1 MNKPVR
7 PPARGI
13 VALFLSATLATLAVQ
28 LSAQTFSITSGTTN
42 YDANASG
49 THVLSSGSVTGVS
62 GSPAIRISATG
73 VELQI
78 GSGALADGG
87 ATTYAVRSATNS
99 LINNAG
105 LITGTGGITF
115 DASGTVLNSGTIISS
130 SDSAAGYSGV
140 YGLHSILVD
149 NKAGGVIQS
158 ANRAVWLNSGGTVRN
173 AGAITS
179 TGSVGILSNN
189 INTLIDNASTGLI
202 TNGTYGVMLMYGGIV
217 TNSGTIRATDAGG
230 VGVYTNNAATLVS
243 NTTGGL
249 ITGANYGVHLNSG
262 GTVANSGTILGGANG
277 VIILGSLGEL
287 TNSGLIEGINLSGVA
302 LYSTGT
308 ITNSGTIR
316 AGSIGVGFNNSAAR
330 LNNLSGGLITDGTYG
345 VQLAAGGTVTNSG
358 SITGAITGVYSNSNV
373 TLVSNATG
381 GDISGGTYGVQLAAG
396 GTVTNSGTITGGAG
410 YGVYSAVGSALVDNT
425 SGVIN
430 GDYGVSLSNGGTVR
444 NSGTITGNSNPAVH
458 GAVSILVDNKA
469 GGVLQSTAG
478 RGVYL
483 ASGGTVFNSGTIMS
497 SSGNTNYG
505 VRIVGAT
512 ALVSNSTGGVIQG
525 GGGVSLLNGGTVI
538 NSGTITG
545 NSTSSSGVYGG
556 VSILVD
562 NKVDGMIQG
571 ANNAVLLTS
580 GGTVTNF
587 GTISGATGYGVR
599 VDAGTALV
607 SNTAGAT
614 IEGGVYAGGN
624 TTVRND
630 GAITGNRGV
639 YLEINSTLTG
649 TGSINVTG
657 TALTLANGYVY
668 TNTLAPVGSLVG
680 ISFVGTGSLGNSGT
694 ITGTA
699 DTGVE
704 AKNGVI
710 AVTNNNGYIEGG
722 TYGINLAQ
730 GGTVANTN
738 SGTIQGV
745 AGAGIIASG
754 VAEIVNTSGALIVGG
769 STGIQLNAGGEVT
782 NSSTIS
788 GGVTGHGILTAG
800 GGAVISNTDSALITG
815 GVTGVTMLAG
825 GTVFNSGTIL
835 SDDDAGVYSAGDVVI
850 ENTAAT
856 SLIQGVVHGVY
867 VEGVANVT
875 NAGSIS
881 GDRAGIWLEGGGT
894 VTNSGTI
901 IGTDP
906 DGSYGVFAF
915 NDPVTID
922 NKQHAVIEGAS
933 AGVCLST
940 GGTVTNAGEL
950 LGGDF
955 GLDVH
960 EQATVTNSVGG
971 LIQGDLGGVNLDGDA
986 TITNTG
992 TIIGTS
998 GYGIHNQRHPSDTV
1012 LTNNPGGLIS
1022 GMDTGLLT
1030 QGDLTMTNSGT
1041 IIGTTNEGAKI
1052 YGEADITNNALIEG
1066 GAAGITL
1073 GAGGTVHN
1081 TNNSIIRGTAA
1092 DSHGIHATG
1101 SPVDI
1106 RNDQYATITGGTT
1119 GVTLEAGGTV
1129 TNFGT
1134 IEGLDTANGIGVYG
1148 GVGGETVVNNAAVE
1162 SLITGGYAGVHLAGD
1177 GEVANSGTI
1186 LGTNAATSYGVHVDG
1201 STVTITNESRG
1212 LIQGETAGA
1221 QFNGGNVINHGLIQ
1235 GNEAG
1240 IHTTGV
1246 DLANNG
1252 TIIGTGADSI
1262 GIHATGG
1269 VVTGTNL
1276 TGGLI
1281 QGDQYGIKTD
1291 NSGSIDLA
1299 NDGTIIGID
1308 TSATNES
1315 TGIYSDGRADLANR
1329 GLIQGTGTGVYLG
1342 MSSDGSEITNSG
1354 TIIGVDGVGLHAEH
1368 RVDITNNTG
1377 GLIKGGVDGVVL
1389 ADMGMVGRD
1398 STVSNSGT
1406 IEGFNG
1412 AAIYIEQ
1419 DGVVVDNLANGFIRG
1434 NTYGIQTDNRSISTL
1449 VTNAAGGWIDVGQYG
1464 VWLQSGTVIN
1474 AGDINAGDIAV
1485 HIDDPS
1491 AYVENNPSGYIFGNT
1506 AVQLAQGGTVVNSG
1520 TIYGGNYGIDAGG
1533 EALVENTGGHII
1545 GSTAVNL
1552 AAGGTVTNSGMI
1564 DGFDI
1569 GVQTDTGSV
1578 INSGTIIGVTS
1589 YGIQADAAV
1598 EVENTTA
1605 SSLIQ
1610 GGQTGVKLAQGGTVT
1625 NSGTILGDS
1634 DSGIYADADITV
1646 VENTGGQIQ
1655 GGMNGVWLGGGGKV
1669 RNTGTILGTGT
1680 YGIYSGTNAEVKN
1693 EGGYIKG
1700 GLTGVHIAGSS
1711 TITNTG
1717 TIIGTGS
1724 AGIYSK
1730 DLAEVEN
1737 TGGYVEGGQS
1747 GVRLADGGAVTNTGT
1762 IRGTGGT
1769 SDGIYSGNPAT
1780 IINRADALI
1789 EGANEGV
1796 KLAAGGTVTNA
1807 GTIRSFGLLGDGISS
1822 NHSPGSMV
1830 VTNES
1835 TGLIQ
1840 GAQSGIYTAGTLALT
1855 NSGTIIGTN
1864 DYGVY
1869 AGKSS
1874 LIENTTAGSLISGQT
1889 GVLLDAGGTVTNS
1902 GTILGIGNDGVS
1914 IANASGLVTND
1925 GLIEGAAAVQLAFG
1939 GTVQNTGT
1947 IKGNT
1952 GVFGDGLNA
1961 PTVVENA
1968 AGALISAT
1976 NLAIDLRSG
1985 GTVANSG
1992 TIISANST
2000 GISAEGNA
2008 TITNE
2013 STGLIQGGY
2022 GISLDAGGTIMNAGA
2037 ITGAT
2042 IGVVT
2047 DTVAVVVTNTIGGVI
2062 SGGNY
2067 AVNLNADAAN
2077 EVNLWNSST
2086 LAGNLRIAGASS
2098 LLTLNGDA
2106 GTEQLYSNAVTGNTD
2121 FTGTLVKQGAGTWTL
2136 DKSFTLNMAQQMT
2149 TVDAGKLVVD
2159 WDQYQLNGS
2168 NVNIEAD
2175 AILEVRTANT
2185 SGTTTLV
2192 NPLTGDGLLDL
2203 IGTATVNA
2211 PDVTFALDPAMG
2223 TAFSG
2228 TVGVGSAYGHKTV
2241 FDLATSEPALTNA
2254 TLKLNA
2260 NSETTLDANRI
2271 IGGLDLAGGT
2281 LLAKTDTTAA
2291 GLPPYRLDVDNLM
2304 SSAGGSKIG
2313 VDTET
2318 LSGINPPLPPGDG
2331 LNQNV
2336 FDMDVIPPD
2345 TLLSGTI
2352 VHGATSSIYDGATFD
2367 MVDSDGNALPSGTS
2381 TISFGQ
2387 NGLNPVGV
2395 NSYGYNAIHKADGSG
2410 GGDIVLNYGLI
2421 SIESVHATEMIIL
2434 DPTGSLDK
2442 TLSAKLTG
2450 AGAGFEFR
2458 GAEAITLAHTG
2469 NDYTGS
2475 TFINESA
2482 WIIGGVTDVIASSTK
2497 VTLATVDTGFDLG
2510 GNNQR
2515 LQNLNGL
2522 GNIRLGDKTLTVAN
2536 TETGL
2541 ELSGEIDGTGNVT
2554 LTDDSE
2560 WTLTGENT
2568 YTGVTTIGTGAQLQ
2582 LGSGGLSGMIDDASA
2597 VANSGTLTINR
2608 ADDLVYGGTVTGAG
2622 VFIQRGDGTT
2632 HLTGANKIDGGL
2644 VVENGELVIGGT
2656 ASGGDTTGWYS
2667 STIAA
2672 NARVD
2677 DGAWLSFNR
2686 SDEVIYDGVI
2696 SGSGNVVTYGSG
2708 TLAIQKVQDYEGVT
2722 IVAQSTLRTGTT
2734 NAISK
2739 SDVVFLLDGTLD
2751 LNNNN
2756 QRIKNLY
2763 GDNGV
2768 IRYSTNN
2775 GTATAYTNLTV
2786 AGELDGTTTHY
2797 MNVDLVGKKSD
2808 TLTVAGLASGTHYV
2822 YFDPTTDPSLL
2833 SDPQRKYA
2841 LEVVKL
2847 GVGSTAEFDSDG
2859 VESGM
2864 HTYKLYK
2871 GDGGLIMP
2879 NGDSYYLTG
2888 GDALSR
2894 AADAILLTAGVMG
2907 ADWHYGLDNVHKRLG
2922 EIRVNLPTSSGN
2934 VWARV
2939 NNYRLNGAPDLAGS
2953 SFEQDSYGITA
2964 GGDMIFRREKAMLVA
2979 GAFFGMSR
2987 SERTFD
2993 DSRNQYGDGDTNT
3006 LGLGLYGLWLYD
3018 NAWFVDATLRV
3029 GRSTNELNARGVDG
3043 FISRGKYTNHVQ
3055 SISVEAGRRFMNG
3068 IYWVEP
3074 SAQVAVAWINGA
3086 DYTVSNGVSRDLE
3099 VRISDSDAWQYRG
3112 QVRTGADYGRWQ
3124 PYVKVAMVKTDS
3136 HGGKVHVEGRSYQP
3150 WFDGWRFETGAG
3162 VGYLIDARSQVY
3174 FDYEYNKA
3182 SDYER
3187 PWSLTLGYRRAW

>member
-1 MNKPVR
+1 M
-7 PPARGI
+7 
-13 VALFLSATLATLAVQ
+13 
-28 LSAQTFSITSGTTN
+28 
-42 YDANASG
+42 
-49 THVLSSGSVTGVS
+49 
-62 GSPAIRISATG
+62 
-73 VELQI
+73 ELQI
-78 GSGALADGG
+78 GSGALADGLSN
-87 ATTYAVRSATNS
+87 YAVNSSASS
-99 LINNAG
+99 LINSAG
-105 LITGTGGITF
+105 LIRGEGGISF
-115 DASGTVLNSGTIISS
+115 AVGGTVLNSGTIIGNSISS
-130 SDSAAGYSGV
+130 SSAV
-140 YGLHSILVD
+140 YGQTSIRVD
-149 NKAGGVIQS
+149 NNAGGVIQS
-158 ANRAVWLNSGGTVRN
+158 ANRAVWLNGGGTVRN
-173 AGAITS
+173 VGAITS

-189 INTLIDNASTGLI
+189 INTLIDNASAGVITG
-202 TNGTYGVMLMYGGIV
+202 GTYGVSLVNGGIV
-217 TNSGTIRATDAGG
+217 TNVGTIRATDAGG
-230 VGVYTNNAATLVS
+230 AGVYSNNAATRVS
-243 NTTGGL
+243 NISGGLISGGEIGVSLEAGGTVNNAGTITGIGANSMGVYSGSANTLMNNATGGL
-249 ITGANYGVHLNSG
+249 ISGGDSGVVLRSG
-262 GTVANSGTILGGANG
+262 GTVANA
-277 VIILGSLGEL
+277 
-287 TNSGLIEGINLSGVA
+287 
-302 LYSTGT
+302 
-308 ITNSGTIR
+308 
-316 AGSIGVGFNNSAAR
+316 
-330 LNNLSGGLITDGTYG
+330 
-345 VQLAAGGTVTNSG
+345 
-358 SITGAITGVYSNSNV
+358 
-373 TLVSNATG
+373 
-381 GDISGGTYGVQLAAG
+381 
-396 GTVTNSGTITGGAG
+396 
-410 YGVYSAVGSALVDNT
+410 
-425 SGVIN
+425 
-430 GDYGVSLSNGGTVR
+430 
-444 NSGTITGNSNPAVH
+444 
-458 GAVSILVDNKA
+458 
-469 GGVLQSTAG
+469 
-478 RGVYL
+478 
-483 ASGGTVFNSGTIMS
+483 
-497 SSGNTNYG
+497 
-505 VRIVGAT
+505 
-512 ALVSNSTGGVIQG
+512 
-525 GGGVSLLNGGTVI
+525 
-538 NSGTITG
+538 
-545 NSTSSSGVYGG
+545 
-556 VSILVD
+556 
-562 NKVDGMIQG
+562 
-571 ANNAVLLTS
+571 
-580 GGTVTNF
+580 
-587 GTISGATGYGVR
+587 GTISGTNNYAVR
-599 VDAGTALV
+599 VNGGAAVVT
-607 SNTAGAT
+607 NNAGAT
-614 IEGGVYAGGN
+614 IDGGVYAGGA
-624 TTVRND
+624 TTLRND

-694 ITGTA
+694 IIGTA

-710 AVTNNNGYIEGG
+710 TVTNESGALITGGTHGINLVQGGTVTNSGSIKGGNMGAGITSNNKATLVTNNAGGYLGG
-722 TYGINLAQ
+722 GAGIRLNA
-730 GGTVANTN
+730 GGTVANAGTIAGVGTTSGIQSGNNATLVSNTTGGSISGNTAVWLYAGGTVENSGRITGNSTYGLASDRNATLVTNNAGGLIQGANTGVRLNGGGTVAN
-738 SGTIQGV
+738 SGTI
-745 AGAGIIASG
+745 
-754 VAEIVNTSGALIVGG
+754 TGG
-769 STGIQLNAGGEVT
+769 SNNGVYSASNATLITNNAGGY
-782 NSSTIS
+782 I
-788 GGVTGHGILTAG
+788 TGNNAVSLTAG
-800 GGAVISNTDSALITG
+800 GTVVNSGSITG
-815 GVTGVTMLAG
+815 GTAGANYGVYSNNNVTLITNNAGGSITAGTGVSLAKG
-825 GTVFNSGTIL
+825 GTVANSGTIIGSHSSSGRGISADVGVTVVENTTADSL
-835 SDDDAGVYSAGDVVI
+835 VQGGNIGVYMS
-850 ENTAAT
+850 
-856 SLIQGVVHGVY
+856 
-867 VEGVANVT
+867 
-875 NAGSIS
+875 
-881 GDRAGIWLEGGGT
+881 GGT

-901 IGTDP
+901 VGINNTGIETH
-906 DGSYGVFAF
+906 GSATIINSAIVQGGQTGVAMF
-915 NDPVTID
+915 
-922 NKQHAVIEGAS
+922 S
-933 AGVCLST
+933 
-940 GGTVTNAGEL
+940 GGTVTNSG
-950 LGGDF
+950 
-955 GLDVH
+955 
-960 EQATVTNSVGG
+960 
-971 LIQGDLGGVNLDGDA
+971 
-986 TITNTG
+986 TIT
-992 TIIGTS
+992 GTS
-998 GYGIHNQRHPSDTV
+998 GHGINAVASADI
-1012 LTNNPGGLIS
+1012 TNNALIEGGATGIS
-1022 GMDTGLLT
+1022 LGAGGTIA
-1030 QGDLTMTNSGT
+1030 NSGT
-1041 IIGTTNEGAKI
+1041 IIGTTGHGINATGNI
-1052 YGEADITNNALIEG
+1052 ADITNNALIEG

-1269 VVTGTNL
+1269 AVTGTNL

-1419 DGVVVDNLANGFIRG
+1419 DGVVVDNLAGGFIRG
-1434 NTYGIQTDNRSISTL
+1434 YNGILAKDSASISTL
-1449 VTNAAGGWIDVGQYG
+1449 VNNAAGGWIYGDWYG
-1464 VWLQSGTVIN
+1464 VSLQSGTVIN
-1474 AGDINAGDIAV
+1474 AGQIDGDT
-1485 HIDDPS
+1485 
-1491 AYVENNPSGYIFGNT
+1491 G
-1506 AVQLAQGGTVVNSG
+1506 VQLMQGGTVVNSG
-1520 TIYGGNYGIDAGG
+1520 TIYGGTYGIDAVG
-1533 EALVENTGGHII
+1533 EAWVENTGGLIY
-1545 GSTAVNL
+1545 GNTAVNL
-1552 AAGGTVTNSGMI
+1552 AAGGTVTNSGTI
-1564 DGFDI
+1564 NGGNFGI
-1569 GVQTDTGSV
+1569 EAGSETV
-1578 INSGTIIGVTS
+1578 
-1589 YGIQADAAV
+1589 
-1598 EVENTTA
+1598 VENTTA
-1605 SSLIQ
+1605 GSLIQ
-1610 GGQTGVKLAQGGTVT
+1610 GGDIAVWLKQGGTVTNSGTILGATVGIQADNTATITNNSGGYINGDIGVQLKQGGTVT

-1634 DSGIYADADITV
+1634 DSGIYADAGITV

-1669 RNTGTILGTGT
+1669 RNTGTILGTSD
-1680 YGIYSGTNAEVKN
+1680 YGIYSDTDAEVEN
-1693 EGGYIKG
+1693 TGGYVQG
-1700 GLTGVHIAGSS
+1700 GQTGVHIEGSS

-1717 TIIGTGS
+1717 TIIGGS
-1724 AGIYSK
+1724 TAGIYSK
-1730 DLAEVEN
+1730 DLAEIAN
-1737 TGGYVEGGQS
+1737 NGGYVEGG
-1747 GVRLADGGAVTNTGT
+1747 N
-1762 IRGTGGT
+1762 
-1769 SDGIYSGNPAT
+1769 
-1780 IINRADALI
+1780 
-1789 EGANEGV
+1789 
-1796 KLAAGGTVTNA
+1796 
-1807 GTIRSFGLLGDGISS
+1807 
-1822 NHSPGSMV
+1822 
-1830 VTNES
+1830 
-1835 TGLIQ
+1835 
-1840 GAQSGIYTAGTLALT
+1840 SGILLSGGGMVT
-1855 NSGTIIGTN
+1855 NSGTIIGTSQI
-1864 DYGVY
+1864 GVI
-1869 AGKSS
+1869 ATQTA
-1874 LIENTTAGSLISGQT
+1874 LVENTTATSLIQGGQIGVTLAGGGTVTNSGAIIGDSQIGVIAIQT
-1889 GVLLDAGGTVTNS
+1889 ALVENTAATSLIQGGNIGVQLSGGGTVTNS
-1902 GTILGIGNDGVS
+1902 GTIIGTSQTGVTAVALAVVENTGGYVQGGITGVELSGGGTVTNTGTIIGLGNDGVK
-1914 IANASGLVTND
+1914 IDTVSGMVTNS
-1925 GLIEGAAAVQLAFG
+1925 GLIEGVNNAVELVYG

-1947 IKGNT
+1947 LNGNY
-1952 GVFGDGLNA
+1952 GVSANNSFA
-1961 PTVVENA
+1961 VVENA
-1968 AGALISAT
+1968 AGALINAT
-1976 NLAIDLRSG
+1976 SFAVSLSSG

-1992 TIISANST
+1992 TIISANSI
-2000 GISAEGNA
+2000 GIVASDLA

-2013 STGLIQGGY
+2013 STGLIQGTT
-2022 GISLDAGGTIMNAGA
+2022 GIALSKGGTIMNSGTIAGA
-2037 ITGAT
+2037 ATGVSS
-2042 IGVVT
+2042 IGTTAVT
-2047 DTVAVVVTNTIGGVI
+2047 LTNTTGGVI